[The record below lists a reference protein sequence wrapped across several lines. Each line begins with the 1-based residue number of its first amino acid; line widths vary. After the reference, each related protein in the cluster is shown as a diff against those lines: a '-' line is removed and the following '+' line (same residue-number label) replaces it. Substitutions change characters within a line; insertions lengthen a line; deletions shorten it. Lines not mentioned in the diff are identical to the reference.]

1 MHPDRRRP
9 DLILFP
15 VFRFVFVPKN
25 IGAVSLRVV
34 GVDVAKF
41 HAEMRCSLYIVN
53 NTKVSVNVKL
63 VFAEGSQ
70 L

>member
-1 MHPDRRRP
+1 MHPDRCRP

-15 VFRFVFVPKN
+15 VFRFVAIPKN
-25 IGAVSLRVV
+25 IGAVRLRVV

-53 NTKVSVNVKL
+53 TTKVSVNVKI
-63 VFAEGSQ
+63 VFAEGRH